1 MNKTI
6 TPSLETIER
15 NWFLVDAKDKTLG
28 RLATEIATV
37 LRGKNKPTFTPH
49 LDTGDFVIVVNASY
63 EPLNI
68 TSWRRAVI
76 LMIKGKAESLEE
88 DKTYSIHSGKKLP
101 TVIRLRYYVKVPFR
115 EVSLTRKNILLRDN
129 NACQYCNY
137 RGSDLSI
144 DHVLPRSRGGT
155 DNWENVTTAC
165 LRCNVQKGNRTP
177 EEANM
182 PLKRKPYRP
191 LSNLNFEATRQID
204 SGRHKEWS
212 KYVIGVAS

>member
-1 MNKTI
+1 MRLFKYTVSM
-6 TPSLETIER
+6 TCKLYFGMGQT
-15 NWFLVDAKDKTLG
+15 LVL
-28 RLATEIATV
+28 
-37 LRGKNKPTFTPH
+37 
-49 LDTGDFVIVVNASY
+49 NASY

-129 NACQYCNY
+129 NSCQYCNY

-144 DHVLPRSRGGT
+144 DH
-155 DNWENVTTAC
+155 VTTAC

-182 PLKRKPYRP
+182 PLKRRPYRP

-204 SGRHKEWS
+204 SGKHKEWS
-212 KYVIGVAS
+212 KYVIGVAI